1 MLQGSTA
8 GRAELYFRRGFC
20 YSVAAVP
27 ATFDRITIRNYLLA
41 FVASGVFLSSLIGD
55 RGIIEVRRARREY
68 VDIAREIEALRRN
81 NASLKDEADRL
92 RTDPSTIEAIARK
105 DLGFLR
111 RDERLFIVRRDQQ
124 P

>member
-1 MLQGSTA
+1 M
-8 GRAELYFRRGFC
+8 
-20 YSVAAVP
+20 AAVP
-27 ATFDRITIRNYLLA
+27 PTFDRITIRNYLLA

-55 RGIIEVRRARREY
+55 RGIVEVRRARREY

-111 RDERLFIVRRDQQ
+111 KDERLFIVRRDQQ